1 MKFKIDE
8 NLPADVVGLFRQA
21 SHDAMSV
28 FDQKL
33 VGRPDREI
41 ATVCQQENRA
51 IVTLDT
57 DFGNVVAYPP
67 SEYPGIIVIRTSDQ
81 SKPNLLNVIRRVL
94 LVLTHEPLE
103 HKLWIVEADRIRIR
117 GASSKGY

>member
-28 FDQKL
+28 FDQNL
-33 VGRPDREI
+33 VGQPDRNI
-41 ATVCQQENRA
+41 AAVCQLEGRV

-57 DFGNVVAYPP
+57 DFGNMVAYPP